1 MRQGSETM
9 RHLAWLA
16 IAVALAVLVG
26 GCAPDAD
33 QFSQANRTEAISAFQ
48 VGHVAEAKAMF
59 QRALSWNSADPEV
72 LYYMGRI
79 ACTEQEWEKAIG
91 FFDLCL
97 NADPSFPT
105 ARDWLL
111 YAEKTSGLGDR
122 IRSIPIPPQRR

>member
-1 MRQGSETM
+1 M
-9 RHLAWLA
+9 RHLAWLPM
-16 IAVALAVLVG
+16 AVALAVLG
-26 GCAPDAD
+26 AGCTPDAD
-33 QFSQANRTEAISAFQ
+33 RFSAANREKAISAFQ

-59 QRALSWNSADPEV
+59 QRALSWNPAEPEA

-105 ARDWLL
+105 AREWLM
-111 YAEKTSGLGDR
+111 YAENASGLGDR
-122 IRSIPIPPQRR
+122 LRSGPIPPQRR